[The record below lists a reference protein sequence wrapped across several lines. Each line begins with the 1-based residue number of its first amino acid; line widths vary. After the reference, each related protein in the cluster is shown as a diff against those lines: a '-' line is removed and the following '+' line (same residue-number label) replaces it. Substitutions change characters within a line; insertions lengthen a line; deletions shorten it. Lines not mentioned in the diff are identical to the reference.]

1 MLAKRLDPETSS
13 YLDEVRPWFKQLPRP
28 TSAFAFQHASLL
40 LPQLLDANDLKYN
53 ARCLKISVRPPLCAK
68 MTGDDEDEPDEHRR
82 DGQGDANPYLQ
93 PMGELDDDLDGHRGE
108 QQPE

>member
-1 MLAKRLDPETSS
+1 
-13 YLDEVRPWFKQLPRP
+13 
-28 TSAFAFQHASLL
+28 
-40 LPQLLDANDLKYN
+40 
-53 ARCLKISVRPPLCAK
+53 

-108 QQPE
+108 QQPEREQARAHRV